1 MIIGLGHKK
10 QVGKDT
16 VAKILLSF
24 LYWDEVGMEA
34 DKNSLLKNLHKPY
47 YRFEVTNWI
56 TMSFADKLK
65 EVASIVFD
73 IRKEYW
79 NDPSI
84 KASFV
89 NNYNLTGRDI
99 LQKIG
104 ESFRKEISPDIWVN
118 SLFNNY
124 DKLNYRTHSGK
135 PNLIITDVRM
145 PNEAQA
151 IKDRGGILIR
161 VDRETGYK
169 DSHIS
174 ETALDDY
181 QDWDYVIDNNGTL
194 EELINKVEEL
204 YDKQKVLQFLS
215 SLTEE

>member
-24 LYWDEVGMEA
+24 LYWDEVGMEM
-34 DKNSLLKNLHKPY
+34 DKNSLLKNLRKSY
-47 YRFEVTNWI
+47 YRFGVTNWI

-73 IRKEYW
+73 IKREDW
-79 NDPSI
+79 NDSSV
-84 KASFV
+84 KASLV
-89 NNYNLTGRDI
+89 SNYNLTGRDI

-118 SLFNNY
+118 SLFSKY
-124 DKLNYRTHSGK
+124 DKLNYRTHFEDTIK

-161 VDRETGYK
+161 VDRETRYK
-169 DSHIS
+169 DNHIS

-181 QDWDYVIDNNGTL
+181 DRWDYVIDNNGTL
-194 EELINKVEEL
+194 EELIDKVKEL
-204 YDKQKVLQFLS
+204 YDM
-215 SLTEE
+215 TEGFTISK

>member
-10 QVGKDT
+10 QTGKDT
-16 VAKILLSF
+16 VAKILRYITWEKENGF
-24 LYWDEVGMEA
+24 IVDEKYITQELQKSYA
-34 DKNSLLKNLHKPY
+34 EEFNNIK
-47 YRFEVTNWI
+47 WI

-73 IRKEYW
+73 IRKECW
-79 NDPSI
+79 NDPLV
-84 KASFV
+84 KASLV
-89 NNYNLTGRDI
+89 SNYNLTGREI

-118 SLFNNY
+118 SLFSSY
-124 DKLNYRTHSGK
+124 DSLNYRERSGDIIK

-151 IKDRGGILIR
+151 IKDRGGILIKINK
-161 VDRETGYK
+161 ETGYK
-169 DSHIS
+169 DNHIS

-181 QDWDYVIDNNGTL
+181 DGWDYVIDNNGTL
-194 EELINKVEEL
+194 EELINKLEDL
-204 YDKQKVLQFLS
+204 HDRTAGFTIFK
-215 SLTEE
+215 

>member
-24 LYWDEVGMEA
+24 LYWDEVGMEV
-34 DKNSLLKNLHKPY
+34 DKNSLLKNLCKSY
-47 YRFEVTNWI
+47 YRFGVTNWI

-65 EVASIVFD
+65 EVASIIFD
-73 IRKEYW
+73 IKKEDW
-79 NDPSI
+79 NDPSV
-84 KASFV
+84 KASLV
-89 NNYNLTGRDI
+89 SNYNLTGRDI

-118 SLFNNY
+118 SLFSRY
-124 DKLNYRTHSGK
+124 DKLNYRTHSGDTIK

-151 IKDRGGILIR
+151 IKDRGGILIK

-169 DSHIS
+169 DNHIS
-174 ETALDDY
+174 ETALDNY
-181 QDWDYVIDNNGTL
+181 NGWDYVIDNNGTL
-194 EELINKVEEL
+194 EELIDKVKEL
-204 YDKQKVLQFLS
+204 YDMTKDFTISK
-215 SLTEE
+215 

>member
-16 VAKILLSF
+16 VAKILRYITWEKENGF
-24 LYWDEVGMEA
+24 IV
-34 DKNSLLKNLHKPY
+34 DKKYITQELQKSYAEEFNNIK
-47 YRFEVTNWI
+47 WI

-79 NDPSI
+79 NDPSV
-84 KASFV
+84 KASLV
-89 NNYNLTGRDI
+89 SNYNLTGREI
-99 LQKIG
+99 LQRIG

-118 SLFNNY
+118 SLFSRY
-124 DKLNYRTHSGK
+124 DNLNYREYLGDVVK

-169 DSHIS
+169 DNHIS

-181 QDWDYVIDNNGTL
+181 QDWDYIIDNNGTL
-194 EELINKVEEL
+194 EELINKVKEL
-204 YDKQKVLQFLS
+204 YDRTAGF
-215 SLTEE
+215 TIFE

>member
-16 VAKILLSF
+16 VAKILRYITWEKENGF
-24 LYWDEVGMEA
+24 IVDEKYITQELQKSYA
-34 DKNSLLKNLHKPY
+34 EEFNNIK
-47 YRFEVTNWI
+47 WI

-73 IRKEYW
+73 IRKECW
-79 NDPSI
+79 NDPLV
-84 KASFV
+84 KASLV
-89 NNYNLTGRDI
+89 SNYNLTGREI

-104 ESFRKEISPDIWVN
+104 ESFRKEISPNIWVN
-118 SLFNNY
+118 SLFSRY
-124 DKLNYRTHSGK
+124 DSLNYRERSGDIIK

-151 IKDRGGILIR
+151 IKDRGGILIK

-169 DSHIS
+169 DNHIS

-181 QDWDYVIDNNGTL
+181 DGWDYVIDNNGTL
-194 EELINKVEEL
+194 EELINKLEDL
-204 YDKQKVLQFLS
+204 HDRTSGFTIFK
-215 SLTEE
+215 

>member
-16 VAKILLSF
+16 IAKILLYIISKENEGF
-24 LYWDEVGMEA
+24 LINKKDLLQCLY
-34 DKNSLLKNLHKPY
+34 KSYYNFNSTK
-47 YRFEVTNWI
+47 WI
-56 TMSFADKLK
+56 SMSFADKLK

-84 KASFV
+84 KASLI

-104 ESFRKEISPDIWVN
+104 ESFRKEISPDIWVD
-118 SLFNNY
+118 SLFSRY
-124 DKLNYRTHSGK
+124 DNLNYREYSGDVVK

-169 DSHIS
+169 DNHIS

-181 QDWDYVIDNNGTL
+181 QDWDYIIDNNGTL
-194 EELINKVEEL
+194 EELINKVKEL
-204 YDKQKVLQFLS
+204 YDRTAGF
-215 SLTEE
+215 TIFE

>member
-16 VAKILLSF
+16 VAKILRYITWEKENGF
-24 LYWDEVGMEA
+24 IVDEKYIAQELQKSYA
-34 DKNSLLKNLHKPY
+34 EEFNNIK
-47 YRFEVTNWI
+47 WI

-73 IRKEYW
+73 IRKECW
-79 NDPSI
+79 NDPLV
-84 KASFV
+84 KASLV
-89 NNYNLTGRDI
+89 SNYNLTGREI

-118 SLFNNY
+118 SLFSSY
-124 DKLNYRTHSGK
+124 DSLNYRERSGDIIK

-151 IKDRGGILIR
+151 IKNRGGILIKINK
-161 VDRETGYK
+161 ETGYK

-181 QDWDYVIDNNGTL
+181 DGWDYVIDNNGTL
-194 EELINKVEEL
+194 EELIDKVEEL
-204 YDKQKVLQFLS
+204 HDRTSGFTVSK
-215 SLTEE
+215 

>member
-16 VAKILLSF
+16 VAKILRYITWEKENGF
-24 LYWDEVGMEA
+24 IVDEKYITQELQKSYA
-34 DKNSLLKNLHKPY
+34 EEFNNIK
-47 YRFEVTNWI
+47 WI

-73 IRKEYW
+73 IRKECW
-79 NDPSI
+79 NDPLV
-84 KASFV
+84 KASLV
-89 NNYNLTGRDI
+89 SNYNLTGREI

-118 SLFNNY
+118 SLFSSY
-124 DKLNYRTHSGK
+124 DSLNYRERSGDIIK

-151 IKDRGGILIR
+151 IKDRGGILIKINK
-161 VDRETGYK
+161 ETGYK
-169 DSHIS
+169 DNHIS

-181 QDWDYVIDNNGTL
+181 DGWDYVIDNNGTL
-194 EELINKVEEL
+194 EELINKLEDL
-204 YDKQKVLQFLS
+204 HDRTAGFTIFK
-215 SLTEE
+215 